1 MKSFIR
7 TACWVMSVPIVW
19 GAGCLIL
26 SLSPAAYTVERE
38 SLSCTPSRSLCVN
51 DVARLNDRLAS
62 TEQWGWW
69 NIVPSVARYEVDE
82 WRVLPDDGG
91 ALVLVKVRPALVWR
105 TDCAANDA
113 CRRAVLREWLA
124 EVQQKG
130 DGAW

>member
-26 SLSPAAYTVERE
+26 SLSPAAYTVEQE
-38 SLSCTPSRSLCVN
+38 SLSCTPSRPLCVN

-62 TEQWGWW
+62 TEQRAW
-69 NIVPSVARYEVDE
+69 NIVPAVTRYAVDE